1 MTATHDP
8 EAPAPPRAAQS
19 KPARFKP
26 TRAGIINLWDYFD
39 EEFAFGDGRLA
50 LQGIDARVARA
61 ARLAADFLRAH
72 PASSL
77 GGQLAQDEGVFGR
90 DLSVALESA

>member
-1 MTATHDP
+1 MGL
-8 EAPAPPRAAQS
+8 APSSVMQSKIVTMWVPRGADRAALLV
-19 KPARFKP
+19 R
-26 TRAGIINLWDYFD
+26 R
-39 EEFAFGDGRLA
+39 GDGRLA